1 MKRFA
6 LSILATFIA
15 ISSYA
20 TTFYVATN
28 GNDNN
33 NGTSLNTP
41 FATWQKGINEAYPG
55 DTIFVR
61 GGVYYLYGNDPWVE
75 VNPTRWPVGR
85 GRSGT
90 RENPICFWAYP
101 PDYEAGNHPILDC
114 HNAYET
120 AGTNFSCFS
129 LYGVEYWHI
138 KGITV
143 RNAYQRGLANRR
155 PQGIGGVLSANL
167 KFENCTAYNI
177 SARGFYYESG
187 AWNTWD
193 GPDAPWDSDTTY
205 FINCDAY
212 DIRDSINCSSGDG
225 WKCNHYFGNVMIFD
239 GCRAWNYSD
248 DGFDPGGAGKRIIR
262 NCWAMPT
269 NKYATLC
276 EGNVEGNGFKI
287 GAVGI
292 EQDDY
297 YTPGYHFAE
306 ITNCLAAHC
315 IGAGFANNMELG
327 RDNNTM
333 YLNNTAYD
341 TWIGFYDLPL
351 LPQGVE
357 SRGIIM
363 RNNISYLCSHHLY
376 KQVGIY
382 RPAVYTESHNTWVAS
397 QEVEDWIGY
406 EINNNYNVTDA
417 DFVNLD
423 SSQLTRPRK
432 RDGSLPDITFLKLAQ
447 GSELID
453 GGIDVGL
460 PYNGIAPDLGY
471 SESGVPIIAD
481 HTVIEKFDDIPQ
493 NWIDSVK
500 KMNVFVPG
508 MSHGAGYF
516 NGLLLLEQLDSK
528 YGVDV
533 WYHTSPPATK
543 SGSLQIG
550 RPGWGSVNSTYTQ
563 TTRNNFLSGVDEMN
577 SGTNDIDYIIFG
589 WSYEATWG
597 SDPSTGVNPTYN
609 VHWYGVSDGGPD
621 GNLPWGLTADDYQ
634 YTGNRIC
641 MDNFIDGF
649 NYFNDYFITEG
660 YKTKLLFSTL
670 PVDGDPAYGTVGTE
684 SGFQREIKSQYLRD
698 YITTHDNII
707 LFDYADILRY
717 NNNGEHYQLAWNQSG
732 TNRYYSQ
739 IHPDNLVN
747 LPNTNNDPTMEDH
760 IGGVGSVRLGKALWW
775 LFARMAGW
783 DGVSGGTQPE
793 PETDILTFSLSQ
805 QTEQAVIN
813 TTNHTVNIRVVYGTD
828 LTNLTPTITVSPGAS
843 INPASGVSR
852 NFTNPVTYT
861 VSSGSV
867 SQTWTVIV
875 TIAPGPSSLIK
886 PTFYVSNS
894 VYYDGRI
901 VVIKNNATTPVNLL
915 TNGDFSNGTT
925 GWTFFNEEGL
935 SVSEGKLIIP
945 RAGDYFWQ
953 VASYMNAPLQTN
965 TTYQWSFDIVAP
977 DGPIRLSVIDVC
989 GGDEICAPADYA
1001 TGHHVV
1007 NFTTPTSWTYPDCDR
1022 GFRIRIWYSEAGSID
1037 NISLI
1042 QQQ

>member
-225 WKCNHYFGNVMIFD
+225 WKCGNYFGGVMIFD

-248 DGFDPGGAGKRIIR
+248 DGFDPSGAGKRIFR
-262 NCWAMPT
+262 NCWAMST
-269 NKYATLC
+269 DKYAALC
-276 EGNVEGNGFKI
+276 EGNVEANGFKTSAI
-287 GAVGI
+287 GEDQAGHF
-292 EQDDY
+292 
-297 YTPGYHFAE
+297 PAGYCFVE
-306 ITNCLAAHC
+306 YTNCLAANC
-315 IGAGFANNMELG
+315 LGYGFYNNLV
-327 RDNNTM
+327 DPIQNNAII
-333 YLNNTAYD
+333 YNNTAYNCSSNFVD
-341 TWIGFYDLPL
+341 YVQNGQTRTTKFY
-351 LPQGVE
+351 
-357 SRGIIM
+357 
-363 RNNISYLCSHHLY
+363 NNIAYKYNYPTYSYLV
-376 KQVGIY
+376 QIY
-382 RPAVYTESHNTWVAS
+382 NPAVYENGTNTWIPTGPSENWPGWA
-397 QEVEDWIGY
+397 
-406 EINNNYNVTDA
+406 YNPAFTVTDA
-417 DFVNLD
+417 DFISLD
-423 SSQLTRPRK
+423 ATQIYRPRK
-432 RDGSLPDITFLKLAQ
+432 PDGSLPNITFLKLAP
-447 GSELID
+447 GSDLINR
-453 GGIDVGL
+453 GTDVGL
-460 PYNGIAPDLGY
+460 PYNGTAPDLGY
-471 SESGVPIIAD
+471 AESGNVIIAD
-481 HTVIEKFDDIPQ
+481 HTVIDNFDDIPQ
-493 NWIDSVK
+493 QWIDSVK
-500 KMNVFVPG
+500 NMLVYVPG

-516 NGLLLLEQLDSK
+516 NGLLLLEQIDSK
-528 YGVDV
+528 YAVDV
-533 WYHTSPPATK
+533 WYHTSPPTTK

-550 RPGWGSVNSTYTQ
+550 RPGWGSVNSTHTQ
-563 TTRNNFLSGVDEMN
+563 TSRSNFLQGIDEYN
-577 SGTNDIDYIIFG
+577 SGSNDIDYVIFG

-597 SDPSTGVNPTYN
+597 SPPSSGINPTYN
-609 VHWYGVSDGGPD
+609 VHWYGVSEGGPD
-621 GNLPWGLTADDYQ
+621 GNLPWGLTSDDYQ

-641 MDNFIDGF
+641 MDTIIGGF
-649 NYFNDYFITEG
+649 NYFNDYFITKN
-660 YKTKLLFSTL
+660 YKTRLLFSTL
-670 PVDGDPAYGTVGTE
+670 PVDDDPDYGTEGTE
-684 SGFQREIKSQYLRD
+684 AGFQREIKSQYLRD
-698 YITTHDNII
+698 YVNAHDNIV

-717 NNNGEHYQLAWNQSG
+717 NNNGEHYQIAWNQSG
-732 TNRYYSQ
+732 TNRNYSQ

-760 IGGVGSVRLGKALWW
+760 IGGVGAVRLGKALWW
-775 LFARMAGW
+775 LLARMAGW
-783 DGVSGGTQPE
+783 DGK
-793 PETDILTFSLSQ
+793 TDIVLHQ
-805 QTEQAVIN
+805 G
-813 TTNHTVNIRVVYGTD
+813 R
-828 LTNLTPTITVSPGAS
+828 P
-843 INPASGVSR
+843 
-852 NFTNPVTYT
+852 
-861 VSSGSV
+861 
-867 SQTWTVIV
+867 
-875 TIAPGPSSLIK
+875 
-886 PTFYVSNS
+886 
-894 VYYDGRI
+894 VYYNGRI
-901 VVIKNNATTPVNLL
+901 V
-915 TNGDFSNGTT
+915 
-925 GWTFFNEEGL
+925 
-935 SVSEGKLIIP
+935 
-945 RAGDYFWQ
+945 
-953 VASYMNAPLQTN
+953 
-965 TTYQWSFDIVAP
+965 
-977 DGPIRLSVIDVC
+977 
-989 GGDEICAPADYA
+989 
-1001 TGHHVV
+1001 
-1007 NFTTPTSWTYPDCDR
+1007 
-1022 GFRIRIWYSEAGSID
+1022 RIG
-1037 NISLI
+1037 
-1042 QQQ
+1042 